1 MMISDIIILALTFI
15 LVSLVSGN
23 NLSSCTGAII
33 SGKIVSRKAG
43 IAIAVFGYASG
54 LLLEGGI
61 LQSGVIALLPI
72 KTETFITIALA
83 TSIVIFL
90 YAHFKRI
97 PNSLSF
103 TFAAAIL
110 GISSAAGFSVNIS
123 FVSAMF
129 LFWLL
134 TPIASI
140 FLTIVLMRSSRRAV
154 SKKRIWPTVNKMKL
168 ILVIV
173 SFFTAF
179 TLGAN
184 TIGFVYSAIPDS
196 SYNLIVIIAALVFGS
211 IALSGRELNRIGN
224 EIIPFRY
231 LNSVA
236 SQVSSALLV
245 EIATLFSIP
254 LSNTQA
260 FTMSIYGAGLS
271 YKNRLLIK
279 KPAIEIT
286 KAWIYMVIISFIA
299 AYALTYAV
307 IHFSAL

>member
-1 MMISDIIILALTFI
+1 MMIPDIIILALTFI

-33 SGKIVSRKAG
+33 SGKIVSKRYG
-43 IAIAVFGYASG
+43 ILIAVLGYIAG
-54 LLLEGGI
+54 LILEGGI
-61 LQSGVIALLPI
+61 LRSGVIALLPV
-72 KTETFITIALA
+72 KTTALITIALA

-90 YAHFKRI
+90 YAHIRRI

-110 GISSAAGFSVNIS
+110 GISAAAGFSVNMA
-123 FVSAMF
+123 FVFAMV

-140 FLTIVLMRSSRRAV
+140 FLTIVLMRSSRRMV
-154 SKKRIWPTVNKMKL
+154 SKRKIWPAVNKMKL
-168 ILVIV
+168 ILVVV

-184 TIGFVYSAIPDS
+184 TIGFVYSAIPDG
-196 SYNLIVIIAALVFGS
+196 SYNLIVIIAALIFGS

-236 SQVSSALLV
+236 SQVSSAVLV
-245 EIATLFSIP
+245 EVATLFSIP
-254 LSNTQA
+254 MSNTQV

-299 AYALTYAV
+299 SYAFTYAV
-307 IHFSAL
+307 IHFSIL